1 MELDLIQK
9 YLNGFKDSKKDM
21 RTVKDGPRSG
31 WPWTAQ
37 SIETIANICE
47 PVARDHWTVL
57 VLMENQLHINQE
69 TVWQILHEDLGKRKI
84 FVKFVLHSAVD
95 ELKEWRFTA
104 SKAFIATVTHHIHLT
119 LCWLTFFYSLK
130 WKLPSTKKILGHQ
143 DIKKNVTAELNA
155 VSLSTCDDYF
165 VHLLERYEKHAAFKD
180 DYLEGNC
187 KSFLLI
193 SCLPVLINRELDFWP
208 CMIQAAVFCLYRR
221 NHYKFPQMSSY
232 QRMLVHRVAAYFGM
246 DHNVD
251 QTGNAVIVNR
261 TKNTRLPDTK
271 FRDHIRE
278 ELLFPEEPRRS
289 ILKRDSSSFEDGC
302 NFKVMG
308 IVE

>member
-1 MELDLIQK
+1 M
-9 YLNGFKDSKKDM
+9 
-21 RTVKDGPRSG
+21 
-31 WPWTAQ
+31 
-37 SIETIANICE
+37 
-47 PVARDHWTVL
+47 
-57 VLMENQLHINQE
+57 
-69 TVWQILHEDLGKRKI
+69 
-84 FVKFVLHSAVD
+84 D
-95 ELKEWRFTA
+95 ELKEWRGTA
-104 SKAFIATVTHHIHLT
+104 SKDLIAALTHHIYLT
-119 LCWLTFFYSLK
+119 LCQLTFLYSLK
-130 WKLPSTKKILGHQ
+130 WKLSSTKEILGHQ

-165 VHLLERYEKHAAFKD
+165 VHLLERHEKRAAFKD
-180 DYLEGNC
+180 DYLEGNW
-187 KSFLLI
+187 KNFLV
-193 SCLPVLINRELDFWP
+193 SCQPVLINWELELCFWP
-208 CMIQAAVFCLYRR
+208 RMIQATVFCLYPSYRR

-308 IVE
+308 IVS